1 MLIEILGNSSSVLV
15 ILLIG
20 LSIYFGIQANRKK
33 NKQIQLY
40 KRYKGKNQKLTLLA
54 QREKIIQLDS
64 SRILNIHILFLR
76 LLKIGCESHEQTN
89 YKNEKNTE
97 KG

>member
-54 QREKIIQLDS
+54 KREINPTTRQF
-64 SRILNIHILFLR
+64 LNSQNSHPIFAFI
-76 LLKIGCESHEQTN
+76 KIGCECHEQTN
-89 YKNEKNTE
+89 YKHE
-97 KG
+97 